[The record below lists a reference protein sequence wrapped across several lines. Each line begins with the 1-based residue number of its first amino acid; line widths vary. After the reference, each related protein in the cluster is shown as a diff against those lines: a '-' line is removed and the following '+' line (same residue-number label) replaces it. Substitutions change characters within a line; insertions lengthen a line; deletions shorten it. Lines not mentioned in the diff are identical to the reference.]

1 MCKIY
6 FFMCSILCLFGCDR
20 AADVSVS
27 SEATRLSVLSSES
40 IWFACDLSNFGFSRL
55 SEPASRATE
64 TNFEAMD
71 EIGVFVYAGYLGSGP
86 YHSSNMRYYTVDG
99 TPDGT
104 TSPQWT
110 TTEPLGG
117 ALAYGTTYYATAY
130 YPYQAGLSNATQVSY
145 ALATNQTA
153 TQALERSDFMWATPV
168 TVTTATATPTAKF
181 SFAHLMCK
189 LVLSLDV
196 PTLIDGSVASK
207 INSIK
212 IKNLKTKCTINLGTG
227 ALSDVSIVADITPR
241 LVSGDW
247 SAGATSKWE
256 AIVLPQTVASGVSIV
271 EAKIQTAAG
280 EKTVAYTLP
289 AGGVTLGSGQ
299 KITYLLTNSVDVS
312 FTTELMNS
320 YSYTATTNQPLNIK
334 VAKGVAWTLSS
345 SAPVWLTVSK
355 TTGGSYGTSISG
367 TGTGAEETILVAWT
381 DNTGTGSAVRE
392 ATLTLTGKG
401 SAQYKVVQPNYIAP
415 NVTTV
420 FPSTITMAAATYR
433 LPAITV
439 GNGNWYIKSD
449 KHGSNVRFSRFNK
462 AYTALTAGD
471 TVAVF
476 APSYTGTKVGALLSG
491 DYQNCGGQL
500 WIVVKPGSKPTFTMN
515 CGGKSVTVNASAI

>member
-1 MCKIY
+1 MCVS
-6 FFMCSILCLFGCDR
+6 FLLLGCNR
-20 AADVSVS
+20 SKEGVFVGELLAVS
-27 SEATRLSVLSSES
+27 SSDGGWNAYSLSDEDFSKSS
-40 IWFACDLSNFGFSRL
+40 DPLT
-55 SEPASRATE
+55 RATE

-71 EIGVFVYAGYLGSGP
+71 EIGVFVYTGYLGSGP

-153 TQALERSDFMWATPV
+153 AQALERSDFMWATPV

-207 INSIK
+207 VNSIK

-299 KITYLLTNSVDVS
+299 KITYLLTNPVEVA
-312 FTTELMNS
+312 FTTELTNS
-320 YSYTATTNQPLNIK
+320 YSYAATTNQPLNIK

-381 DNTGTGSAVRE
+381 ANTGTGSAVRE
-392 ATLTLTGKG
+392 ATLTLTATGKG

-462 AYTALTAGD
+462 AYTALTAAD
-471 TVAVF
+471 TLAVF
-476 APSYTGTKVGALLSG
+476 TQTVNGTRGGLFLTG
-491 DYQNCGGQL
+491 DYQNYGGQL